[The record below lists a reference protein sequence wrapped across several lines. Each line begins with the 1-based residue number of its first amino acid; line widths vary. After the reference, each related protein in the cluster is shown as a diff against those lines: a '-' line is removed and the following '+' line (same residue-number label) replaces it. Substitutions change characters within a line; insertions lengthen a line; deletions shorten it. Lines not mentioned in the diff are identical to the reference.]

1 MFVARR
7 TMVATILLFAA
18 TALLTTAHSAYKGH
32 ADDSDINAVLTAYP
46 ELKGT
51 AADSCAICHK
61 SGRVKEGTAS
71 RHESHCGYCHAVHV
85 RGGQVASETL
95 NSFGV
100 DYLATG
106 RGITA
111 VQSIAKRDSD
121 RDGFSNEAELLK
133 GTDPGDATSTPST
146 PIATNRTFTAAELK
160 ALSPVVRKAVFL
172 NTSRNK
178 QGDFYNEYRGNAVYE
193 LLQAMG
199 ISENAE
205 SVDFISMD
213 GFEGSFILGE
223 PKSEWPQAAPVMK
236 LGKDTAGPCG
246 WVNYNVAGLDEKKPL
261 PAMNIMLA
269 FEENGKKIDAGKLD
283 PGTGR
288 IHGTGPLRLVVP
300 QFKSSPPDLPE
311 FVEKSCREK
320 FAKEYQFSE
329 NYDHNGG
336 RSSFSIIAIR
346 VNPLPK
352 GTRDYDWGKVRNELA
367 TGEKL
372 VVFGAL
378 TRRAK

>member
-1 MFVARR
+1 M
-7 TMVATILLFAA
+7 
-18 TALLTTAHSAYKGH
+18 
-32 ADDSDINAVLTAYP
+32 
-46 ELKGT
+46 
-51 AADSCAICHK
+51 
-61 SGRVKEGTAS
+61 
-71 RHESHCGYCHAVHV
+71 
-85 RGGQVASETL
+85 ASETL

-223 PKSEWPQAAPVMK
+223 LKSEWPQAAPAMK

-261 PAMNIMLA
+261 PAMKIMLA
-269 FEENGKKIDAGKLD
+269 FEENGKKIDAGNSILKPDASMAQAHCALSY
-283 PGTGR
+283 R
-288 IHGTGPLRLVVP
+288 SLRT
-300 QFKSSPPDLPE
+300 
-311 FVEKSCREK
+311 
-320 FAKEYQFSE
+320 
-329 NYDHNGG
+329 
-336 RSSFSIIAIR
+336 
-346 VNPLPK
+346 PLPTCRSLWK
-352 GTRDYDWGKVRNELA
+352 SPAGKNSQRSINS
-367 TGEKL
+367 
-372 VVFGAL
+372 
-378 TRRAK
+378 AKIMTTTAEGVPSP